1 MNRLME
7 KTIIIY
13 LNDEYSCSESIF
25 AEGKAFN
32 IFKFTFPS
40 TEENY
45 SLEKMKL
52 SEIYLDMMK

>member
-13 LNDEYSCSESIF
+13 LNDEYFCSESIF

-32 IFKFTFPS
+32 TFKFTFQTQKKTILWRKWS
-40 TEENY
+40 CLKY
-45 SLEKMKL
+45 
-52 SEIYLDMMK
+52 I